1 MNSTNEK
8 SRKKNEDEEEENRR
22 MEEKGENGKNQE
34 RRNKH
39 PERERQARQTATKT
53 QREKPRKAQKK
64 PTYTH
69 APQIHSQSIVLL
81 GRAICRGLV
90 RALRAKCTKQV
101 MSPFV
106 LLRVVPF
113 AKIN

>member
-1 MNSTNEK
+1 MRT
-8 SRKKNEDEEEENRR
+8 RKRRIGEWRRRGR
-22 MEEKGENGKNQE
+22 MEKIKKEGTNIQ
-34 RRNKH
+34 
-39 PERERQARQTATKT
+39 RERQARQTATKT
-53 QREKPRKAQKK
+53 QREKPREAQKK

-69 APQIHSQSIVLL
+69 APQIHSQSIVLP

-106 LLRVVPF
+106 LLRVVPV
-113 AKIN
+113 AKINR